1 MNLKIYEHSTNY
13 TATVIKL
20 PVKQA
25 VEGLDNLVMVEVF
38 GNKCLIGKDSDES
51 QLYLFFPSGTQLSAE
66 FLKHNNLYRES
77 QLNVNPNQKGFFEVN
92 GRVKAIKFRGIISS
106 GFVIPISSLLWNEL
120 PIKVGN
126 SFKVGDVFNEI
137 DGFEVCR
144 KYVINVPTEPGQKK
158 DRVSKVN
165 NQLVDLMI
173 PNQFRFHS
181 DTAHLANNLHQI
193 NPNDVILITD
203 KWHGSSSILSKVLI
217 AKKLNLWQKFVNFL
231 GGKIPN
237 KEYGY
242 IYSSGKPKSSL
253 PKGIEGE
260 WINTNQDFYS
270 SNIWKRAFNDY
281 KHALEDGISI
291 YGELVGFEESGS
303 AIQKGYDYGCT
314 PKPTVILEDGKCGCH
329 QNDTCENG
337 KVGYAL
343 RCSKDELKKQYRMVV
358 YRITYTKPDGSVIE
372 FTWEQMLEYCKKY
385 NLETVKCIYF
395 GRAKDFIV
403 ADSTEAWSTPEEFR
417 EIFFKKIQRLVE
429 SIGCCVYCNNRV
441 PAEGMVVRKNGGAA
455 YKIKASAFLK
465 KESDDLDKGETNIED
480 NA

>member
-1 MNLKIYEHSTNY
+1 MSLKIYEHSTNY

-20 PVKQA
+20 PVKQT

-51 QLYLFFPSGTQLSAE
+51 QLYLFFPSGTQLSEA
-66 FLKHNNLYRES
+66 FLKGNNLYREL
-77 QLNVNPNQKGFFEVN
+77 QLNEDPNQKGFFELN

-106 GFVIPISSLLWNEL
+106 GFVIPVKSLKNAWTNGTDRDWACGEIVRLKE
-120 PIKVGN
+120 
-126 SFKVGDVFNEI
+126 GDSFNEF
-137 DGFEVCR
+137 DGVEICR

-173 PNQFRFHS
+173 ANQFRFHT

-193 NPNDVILITD
+193 NPNDVVLMTD
-203 KWHGSSSILSKVLI
+203 KWHGSSSILSKVFI
-217 AKKLNLWQKFVNFL
+217 NKKLSLWQKFLNLL

-303 AIQKGYDYGCT
+303 AIQKGYDYGCHS
-314 PKPTVILEDGKCGCH
+314 LA
-329 QNDTCENG
+329 NG
-337 KVGYAL
+337 MVTYEGEKAP
-343 RCSKDELKKQYRMVV
+343 EYRMVV

-429 SIGCCVYCNNRV
+429 SIGNCVYCSNRV

-455 YKIKASAFLK
+455 YKIKASSFLK